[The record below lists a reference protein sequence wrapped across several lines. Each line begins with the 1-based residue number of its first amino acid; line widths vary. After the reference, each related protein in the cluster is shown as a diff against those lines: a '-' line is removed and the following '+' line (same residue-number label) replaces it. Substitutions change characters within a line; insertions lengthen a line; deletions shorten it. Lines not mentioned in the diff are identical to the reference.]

1 MPDGLDQ
8 FGGVCGRSAGEL
20 GADTAAC
27 GADDLRAFE
36 RRAYDQDGLTDNSRM
51 RGRPCGSAEVHA
63 QVAVAVFVSALT
75 EAVGRIG
82 TQRYDQ
88 RNGRDER
95 DQTNTEETRTQGGG
109 ATCQGTN
116 KRSL

>member
-1 MPDGLDQ
+1 M
-8 FGGVCGRSAGEL
+8 

-95 DQTNTEETRTQGGG
+95 DQTNTEETRAQGGG